1 MNTDIQFSEKYLM
14 ELYEVLGKLGKSTRP
29 LLPYELRE

>member
-14 ELYEVLGKLGKSTRP
+14 ELYEVLGKLGKSTRL